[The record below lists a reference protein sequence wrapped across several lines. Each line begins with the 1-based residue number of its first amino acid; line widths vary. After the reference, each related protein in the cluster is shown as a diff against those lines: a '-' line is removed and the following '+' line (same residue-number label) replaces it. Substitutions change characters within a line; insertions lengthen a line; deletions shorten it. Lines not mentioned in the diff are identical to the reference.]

1 MGISF
6 EQPLALLLL
15 VPALGS
21 VLYLWRQS
29 SRRREGWRRLLIP
42 AFRILLV
49 TLLVVALAVPAV
61 RYTVNRQAVVFV
73 ADLSDSAAQ
82 QRTQVEEFV
91 RQAMEAGRSDDRAGV
106 VAFGRDAL
114 VEWPVTE
121 KGGFREFQSE
131 VHADNTD
138 LADGLRLAAALL
150 PPDSRRRIVVISD
163 GQENLGDAAEQA
175 RFLRAQGVQ
184 VDVAPS
190 EGFSGPE
197 VLVASVIAP
206 SSANTGERVPVE
218 VTVGSAGVAGATL
231 QVSLDGAV
239 VAARQVALE
248 PGETRFFFDVDIDRP
263 GFHTIRA
270 SVDGEAD
277 TRFENNRADAF
288 VNVLGSPTVLVVEDR
303 KGAAEERLRGI
314 GRHEPS
320 S

>member
-15 VPALGS
+15 IPALGS
-21 VLYLWRQS
+21 VLYLCRQS
-29 SRRREGWRRLLIP
+29 GREREGWRRLFIT

-61 RYTVNRQAVVFV
+61 RYTVNRKAVVFV
-73 ADLSDSAAQ
+73 ADLSDSVAQ

-91 RQAMEAGRSDDRAGV
+91 RQAMEARGSDDKAGV

-184 VDVAPS
+184 VDVAQL
-190 EGFSGPE
+190 EE
-197 VLVASVIAP
+197 AL
-206 SSANTGERVPVE
+206 
-218 VTVGSAGVAGATL
+218 GA
-231 QVSLDGAV
+231 
-239 VAARQVALE
+239 R
-248 PGETRFFFDVDIDRP
+248 RCW
-263 GFHTIRA
+263 
-270 SVDGEAD
+270 
-277 TRFENNRADAF
+277 
-288 VNVLGSPTVLVVEDR
+288 
-303 KGAAEERLRGI
+303 
-314 GRHEPS
+314 
-320 S
+320 